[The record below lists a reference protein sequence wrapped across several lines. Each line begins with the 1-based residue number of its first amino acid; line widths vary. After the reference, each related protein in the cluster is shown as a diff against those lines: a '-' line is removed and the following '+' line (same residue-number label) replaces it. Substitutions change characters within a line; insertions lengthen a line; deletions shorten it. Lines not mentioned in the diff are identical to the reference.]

1 MYNWDKFHSTEGRQ
15 VLSYLWLKGFSM
27 AKLNK
32 SFGVKLAIG
41 ILSIGL
47 ISTTN
52 VYAATTDPMADT
64 KAFLKGNV
72 KPPKGLKI
80 AYIVECV
87 GQNTFCQAREAGV
100 KKQAKKYGWTVKLYD
115 AGFNP
120 ATQLTQVQDAIQQKF
135 DGYVFAPV
143 ADATGCQYFKLL
155 KATGK
160 PVVNINSPMCGNK
173 DYTKGTVGFVAMQTT
188 SFFQQHAENAFKS
201 CTSACEVLAVGGYTG
216 SDLFT
221 RWETAIKAAAKKY
234 PKVTVVVDQAGSFD
248 PGAALQ
254 VTQDALR
261 AHPNISVAISSWDDM
276 TRGIEQGVT
285 SSGKKPGKDVR
296 IYSVGG
302 TRQGLASVAKGTWNE
317 TTVLLPYEESQYGVV
332 QLGRYFAT
340 KKTSPGFTY
349 LAKAQV
355 VVDGTN
361 SIFITASNVSKF
373 AAEY

>member
-1 MYNWDKFHSTEGRQ
+1 M
-15 VLSYLWLKGFSM
+15 WLKGFSM

-32 SFGVKLAIG
+32 SFGIKLAVA

-47 ISTTN
+47 ISTTT
-52 VYAATTDPMADT
+52 VYAAANPMSDT
-64 KAFLKGNV
+64 KLFLKGKV
-72 KPPKGLKI
+72 KPPKSLKI

-87 GQNTFCQAREAGV
+87 GQNTFCQAREDGV
-100 KKQAKKYGWTVKLYD
+100 RDQAKKYGWTVKLYD
-115 AGFNP
+115 AAFNP
-120 ATQLTQVQDAIQQKF
+120 ATQLTQVQDAIQQGF
-135 DGYVFAPV
+135 DGYIFAPV
-143 ADATGCQYFKLL
+143 ADATGCQYFKMLQ
-155 KATGK
+155 ATGK
-160 PVVNINSPMCGNK
+160 PIVNINSPMCGNK

-201 CTSACEVLAVGGYTG
+201 CKSACEVLAVGGYTG
-216 SDLFT
+216 SDLFS
-221 RWETAIKAAAKKY
+221 RWEAAIKAAAKKY
-234 PKVTVVVDQAGSFD
+234 PNVTVVVDQAGSFD

-285 SSGKKPGKDVR
+285 SSGKTPGKDVR

-302 TRQGLASVAKGTWNE
+302 TRQGVASVAKGTWNG

-340 KKTSPGFTY
+340 KKNSPGFTY
-349 LAKAQV
+349 LAEAQIIA
-355 VVDGTN
+355 DGAK
-361 SIFITASNVSKF
+361 SIFITKTNASRF